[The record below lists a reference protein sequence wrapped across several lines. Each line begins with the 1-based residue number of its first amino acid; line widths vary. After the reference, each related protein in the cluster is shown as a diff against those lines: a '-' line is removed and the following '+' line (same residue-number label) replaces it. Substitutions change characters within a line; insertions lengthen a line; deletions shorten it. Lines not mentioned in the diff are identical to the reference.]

1 MGFYF
6 NMTDVD
12 RNGVITVPEFIKLA
26 VAFGEDVKDGDSDV
40 VKVICH
46 LIIIQG
52 ENDIDT
58 LYLNIFSNCS
68 GVFDRTKECR

>member
-40 VKVICH
+40 VKVI
-46 LIIIQG
+46 IQG
-52 ENDIDT
+52 KNDIDT

>member
-6 NMTDVD
+6 IMTDVD

-40 VKVICH
+40 VKVI
-46 LIIIQG
+46 G
-52 ENDIDT
+52 NT
-58 LYLNIFSNCS
+58 T
-68 GVFDRTKECR
+68 RP